1 MPRRPRLYCELQYSQ
16 IRSSTASPLLLI
28 AAMQQKYSTTIEVRT
43 FPLELPGVNPKPA
56 PFVIIL
62 FRDASIVKLFRD
74 LMESGIRTRLSVAT
88 VPAKPSLLSS
98 ESQMISDAGV
108 LGRETATFGR
118 ESVFQLGV
126 CDPSRSS
133 EYRQKTAEI
142 LGIDFPAE
150 YYDRSLILTLVDQA
164 DCMCGGALLVLQPE
178 FRSLLSIPH
187 LSENNAVRLG
197 STDDVAEINGV
208 WLAPGVKAP
217 ILGVTF
223 WRQLLAF
230 LHTLDKQRFLFTF
243 DRSNKQMRKIT
254 SWLRYDVLYTG
265 PTRQLAGM
273 KKPSDETIAIL
284 HRDSFNSLNE
294 AFSRF
299 EGSMVPTYND
309 FIASSA
315 KS

>member
-1 MPRRPRLYCELQYSQ
+1 
-16 IRSSTASPLLLI
+16 
-28 AAMQQKYSTTIEVRT
+28 
-43 FPLELPGVNPKPA
+43 
-56 PFVIIL
+56 
-62 FRDASIVKLFRD
+62 
-74 LMESGIRTRLSVAT
+74 MESGIRTRLSVAT
-88 VPAKPSLLSS
+88 VPAKQSLLSS

-118 ESVFQLGV
+118 ESVFQLGL
-126 CDPSRSS
+126 CDPNRSS

-164 DCMCGGALLVLQPE
+164 DCMCGGALIVLQPE

-187 LSENNAVRLG
+187 QSENNAVRLGSENTAVRLG

-309 FIASSA
+309 SIASSA